1 MIRRYSELCKLK
13 TFDERL
19 KYLMLNGEI
28 GASTFG
34 YNRYLNQTF
43 YRSSEWKSLRR
54 SVIIRDN
61 GCDLGLDGYQIQGA
75 IYVHHMNPIGKED
88 ILNRSDFLLNPDYLI
103 CASFQTHQAIT
114 YGLDALI
121 PKKPVERKAND
132 TCPWK

>member
-88 ILNRSDFLLNPDYLI
+88 ILNRSDF
-103 CASFQTHQAIT
+103 C
-114 YGLDALI
+114 
-121 PKKPVERKAND
+121 
-132 TCPWK
+132 